1 MDEPALFGLG
11 GSTSSRQ
18 AVAAADVED
27 RAEVDRGGLT
37 TGWNQMCAAWPG
49 ALGAVI
55 VFAGFEAWPTLV
67 TVTRVGRDSHS
78 EIAPRIARAYG
89 LASTAAL
96 VPLLRI
102 KRGCPPSRVTILRAA
117 RAPSPGTRSQRDDER
132 PSCALLRDG
141 GDDGANDGDDDGV
154 GSMPPPPP
162 RLWAEK
168 GPRRGPHDVQL
179 RCARSG
185 AWLCRLAGHTAPVRA
200 VRLLASDEADTTA
213 RVATAGDDAT
223 VRLWDVADGQCC
235 ALLQPHDAPVT
246 HLRWGAR
253 ARLLFSGGADGRV
266 VMCARDGCVPS
277 LLVSAAAADGGE
289 DDDALTLPLHRGAV
303 TAMALANINEVAL
316 FSGGDDG
323 RVVGV
328 GADGMVLGELAAVA
342 PTWCA
347 RHAAATPRTSAVR
360 NIESVRVRRALVVLH
375 DGGTTAVWRLGGAT
389 ATIAG
394 AVRVSQLEEA
404 TWVSD
409 PRATRQYRESPWV
422 RAAHAWR
429 VGDGDS
435 AACVAIRREDD
446 QLTVW
451 APRSRTLRFV
461 HGRGQPLTASA
472 LAPGGL
478 VVGSDISGRL
488 LLWDFQDGAPVRVEP
503 VNEVDVRVVAA
514 VGGLEAGAWWRGGIT
529 DIAAAEDRRTGEI
542 SVALA
547 SARGVAIL
555 AWGAEPQ
562 PRS

>member
-1 MDEPALFGLG
+1 MDEPALFALG

-18 AVAAADVED
+18 AVAAADLDED
-27 RAEVDRGGLT
+27 RGDAGKTRGG
-37 TGWNQMCAAWPG
+37 GWDLLCAAWPG
-49 ALGAVI
+49 ALGSVI
-55 VFAGFEAWPTLV
+55 VFAGFEAWPALV
-67 TVTRVGRDSHS
+67 TATRVGLAAHS
-78 EIAPRIARAYG
+78 EIAPRIARACG
-89 LASTAAL
+89 LARPDAL
-96 VPLLRI
+96 VPLLRV
-102 KRGCPPSRVTILRAA
+102 KRGCPPSRVTIWRAA
-117 RAPSPGTRSQRDDER
+117 RAPSPGTKPQRDDER

-162 RLWAEK
+162 RIWAEK
-168 GPRRGPHDVQL
+168 GARRGPHDVEL

-185 AWLCRLAGHTAPVRA
+185 ARLCRLAGHTAPVRS
-200 VRLLASDEADTTA
+200 VRLLASDEADPTA

-223 VRLWDVADGQCC
+223 VRLWALADGQCC

-246 HLRWGAR
+246 HLRWGSR

-266 VMCARDGCVPS
+266 VLCDGCELPARP
-277 LLVSAAAADGGE
+277 LNTAAGGDGE

-303 TAMALANINEVAL
+303 TTMALANVDEVAL

-323 RVVGV
+323 RVVAM
-328 GADGMVLGELAAVA
+328 GADGTVLGELAARA

-347 RHAAATPRTSAVR
+347 RHAAAKPRTSAVR
-360 NIESVRVRRALVVLH
+360 TIETVRARRALVVLH
-375 DGGTTAVWRLGGAT
+375 DGGTTAVWRFGDGDAG

-404 TWVSD
+404 TWAVD
-409 PRATRQYRESPWV
+409 PRAARSYRESPWV

-429 VGDGDS
+429 VGDGSS

-451 APRSRTLRFV
+451 APRHGMKRFV

-478 VVGSDISGRL
+478 IVGSDISGRL
-488 LLWDFQDGAPVRVEP
+488 LFWDFRDGEPVMVEP

-529 DIAAAEDRRTGEI
+529 DIAAGEDRKTGEI
-542 SVALA
+542 SVAVA

-555 AWGAEPQ
+555 TWGC
-562 PRS
+562 